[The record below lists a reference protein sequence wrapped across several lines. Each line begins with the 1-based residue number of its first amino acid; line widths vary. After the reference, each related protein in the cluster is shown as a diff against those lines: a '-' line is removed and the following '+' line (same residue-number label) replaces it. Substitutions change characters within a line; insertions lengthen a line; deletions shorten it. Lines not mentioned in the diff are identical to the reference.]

1 MLMQYKKSYC
11 RGISLDAGRFIF
23 FVIKNGFYTS
33 GFIVYSILRRIRAYE
48 NQKSDLYAA

>member
-1 MLMQYKKSYC
+1 MLMQYKKFYC
-11 RGISLDAGRFIF
+11 RGISLDAGRFI

-48 NQKSDLYAA
+48 NKKSDLYAA